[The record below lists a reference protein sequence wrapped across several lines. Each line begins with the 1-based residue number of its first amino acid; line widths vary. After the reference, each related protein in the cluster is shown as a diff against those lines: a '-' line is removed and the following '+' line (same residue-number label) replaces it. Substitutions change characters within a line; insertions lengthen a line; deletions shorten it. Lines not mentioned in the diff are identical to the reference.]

1 MIGSAGLFLLPD
13 IDQFEGT
20 GVASVLKK
28 KEILNCDAL
37 IRSNRVNGVLDVC
50 GK

>member
-37 IRSNRVNGVLDVC
+37 IRFGGVFGRLW
-50 GK
+50 